1 LSEAMAFTKRP
12 GGFAP
17 TPRFAAQVA
26 ENYAD
31 GAVYW
36 LTPEPQRSEKSHGH
50 EFAWLT
56 EAWKTLPDHLT
67 ADYPTSEFLRKKAL
81 IATGW
86 HTVQDYVCSSR
97 AEAARWVE
105 NLRREADKYAVI
117 VPSGTVV
124 RVFKARSQS
133 KAAMGAADFQA
144 SKTAILEWVAGL
156 LDVAPE
162 ALLQARAA

>member
-1 LSEAMAFTKRP
+1 MSDAMAFTKRP

-17 TPRFAAQVA
+17 TERFRAAIN
-26 ENYAD
+26 ENFAD

-36 LTPEPQRSEKSHGH
+36 LTVEPQRSEKSHGH
-50 EFAWLT
+50 EFAWVT

-67 ADYPTSEFLRKKAL
+67 AEYPSSEHLRKKAL

-86 HTVQDYVCSSR
+86 HTVQDYVCTSR
-97 AEAARWVE
+97 AEAARWAE

-117 VPSGTVV
+117 VVSGTVV
-124 RVFKARSQS
+124 RVFKARSQA

-144 SKTAILEWVAGL
+144 SKTHILDWIAHLIG
-156 LDVAPE
+156 VAPE
-162 ALLQARAA
+162 DLLQARAA

>member
-1 LSEAMAFTKRP
+1 MSDAMAFTKRP

-26 ENYAD
+26 ENFSD

-56 EAWKTLPDHLT
+56 EAWKTLPDHL
-67 ADYPTSEFLRKKAL
+67 AAEYPTSEFLRKKAL

-97 AEAARWVE
+97 AEASRWAE

-117 VPSGTVV
+117 VISGTVV

-133 KAAMGAADFQA
+133 KAAMGAKDFQA
-144 SKTAILEWVAGL
+144 SKTAIIEWVADL
-156 LDVAPE
+156 LQVEPA

>member
-1 LSEAMAFTKRP
+1 MAFTKRP

-36 LTPEPQRSEKSHGH
+36 LTPEPQRSDKTHNH
-50 EFAWLT
+50 EFAWIA

-67 ADYPTSEFLRKKAL
+67 AEYPSSEHLRKKGL

-86 HTVQDYVCSSR
+86 YTVQDYVCSSR
-97 AEAARWVE
+97 AEAARWAE
-105 NLRREADKYAVI
+105 NLRRETDKYAVV
-117 VPSGTVV
+117 VPSETVV

-133 KAAMGAADFQA
+133 KAAMGAADFQK
-144 SKTAILEWVAGL
+144 SKTDLIEWIA
-156 LDVAPE
+156 
-162 ALLQARAA
+162 ALLEVEPAALEKARAA